1 MLSVCMI
8 VKNESQHLENTLRSI
23 ARHVDDIV
31 VVDTGSTDDT
41 KAIAQRFTDKVH
53 DFAWV
58 SDFAAAR
65 NFSLSFAAH
74 DWVLVVDADE
84 EIVGFDKDA
93 LATLFKTHPTGVGK
107 VDVLNQVDDADG
119 PGVVKEA
126 ISRLFRKDL
135 YHYQGIIHEQ
145 IVARSPDSATLTRFN
160 APIALDHVGYTQ
172 ALLHSKG
179 KLARN
184 IALLQKALDAQPEEP
199 YLHYQ
204 LGRSYFLEK
213 AYRQAADCFDRA
225 IRLQTNFSYSYND
238 ILLESYGYA
247 LINLGEHKKAVE
259 VLAYEQYCYS
269 TDFMFLKALIFMNNG
284 QLQAAVD
291 TFLLCTK
298 MAPGRNQGVNDF
310 KANYNIGVILE
321 CSNMKEKALELYR
334 KCGNYPPAL
343 AGIARIQPH

>member
-23 ARHVDDIV
+23 AQYVDDIV
-31 VVDTGSTDDT
+31 VVDTGSTDNT
-41 KAIAQRFTDKVH
+41 KAIAQRFTAKVH
-53 DFAWV
+53 DFTWI

-65 NFSLSFAAH
+65 NFSLSFAKH

-84 EIVGFDKDA
+84 EIVGFDKEA
-93 LATLFKTHPTGVGK
+93 LSRLLEANPAGIGK
-107 VDVLNQVDDADG
+107 VDVLNQVDDAEG
-119 PGVVKEA
+119 PGVVKEP

-145 IVARSPDSATLTRFN
+145 IVARETYSGVLTRFT
-160 APIALDHVGYTQ
+160 APIALDHIGYTQ

-184 IALLQKALDAQPEEP
+184 IDLLQKALAKQPKEP

-213 AYRQAADCFDRA
+213 DYRQAVDCFQHA
-225 IRLQTNFSYSYND
+225 IALQTNFSYSYND

-247 LINLGEHKKAVE
+247 LINLGEHKKALD
-259 VLAYEQYCYS
+259 VLAYEKYCHS
-269 TDFMFLKALIFMNNG
+269 TDFIFLKALILMNNG
-284 QLQAAVD
+284 QLQSAVD
-291 TFLLCTK
+291 TFLLCTQ
-298 MAPGRNQGVNDF
+298 MSPGRHQGVNDF

-321 CSNMKEKALELYR
+321 CSNMKDMALEFYR
-334 KCGNYPPAL
+334 KCGDYPPAL
-343 AGIARIQPH
+343 AGIARVQPH